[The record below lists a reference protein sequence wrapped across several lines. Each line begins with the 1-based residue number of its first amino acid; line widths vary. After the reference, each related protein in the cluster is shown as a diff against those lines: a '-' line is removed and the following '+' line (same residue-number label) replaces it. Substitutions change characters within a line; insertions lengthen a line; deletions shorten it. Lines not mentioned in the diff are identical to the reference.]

1 MLPTTGPA
9 AAVDSIA
16 AFGEANGDLIRL
28 ELLHELFEQQADLRP
43 EQTAVVCGH
52 ESLTYGQLER
62 AANQLAWRLRS
73 IGIGPGALVGLLLP
87 RSLDAYVGMLGI
99 LKSGAAYVPIDPE
112 CPAERVAY
120 ILADS
125 RAQALVTHSDM
136 AAQREAFAGAVIEL
150 NGERQ
155 SLHELPAERISTAD
169 RAAAWR
175 ELCYVIY
182 TSGTTGK
189 PKGVEIEHRS
199 ACHLV
204 RAEGSLFQVQPDDR
218 VFQGFSLAF
227 DASVEEVWLAWFA
240 GATLVVG
247 TAEMVHSGPAL
258 AGMLTAAGVTVLSCV
273 PTLLAMLEDDLPTVR
288 LLIVGGEACPSQL
301 VGRWARGQRRLVN
314 TYGPTEA
321 TVIATWTDCHAERP
335 VPIGRPLPNYQA
347 RI

>member
-16 AFGEANGDLIRL
+16 AFGETNGDLIRL
-28 ELLHELFEQQADLRP
+28 ELLHELFEQEADLRP
-43 EQTAVVCGH
+43 EQSAGVCGH

-204 RAEGSLFQVQPDDR
+204 RAEGRLFQVQPDDR

-240 GATLVVG
+240 GAT
-247 TAEMVHSGPAL
+247 
-258 AGMLTAAGVTVLSCV
+258 
-273 PTLLAMLEDDLPTVR
+273 
-288 LLIVGGEACPSQL
+288 
-301 VGRWARGQRRLVN
+301 
-314 TYGPTEA
+314 
-321 TVIATWTDCHAERP
+321 
-335 VPIGRPLPNYQA
+335 
-347 RI
+347 